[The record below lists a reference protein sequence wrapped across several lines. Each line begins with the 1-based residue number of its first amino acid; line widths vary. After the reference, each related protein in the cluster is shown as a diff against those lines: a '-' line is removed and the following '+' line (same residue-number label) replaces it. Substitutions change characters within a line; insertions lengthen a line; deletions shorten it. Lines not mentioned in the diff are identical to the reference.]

1 MEKIKNGQ
9 IKYIHIL
16 KNKLNLKDGDYRS
29 LLESKFN
36 KKTSKDL
43 SSKQAEVLIKLLE
56 RLINNYATDKQKSR
70 FNTLYNKVYYEKDKQ
85 DFIEE
90 YLGKGKTENN
100 MNIQEC
106 SKLIYI
112 LEEIVDWQE
121 KRGINGE
128 ENSNKWRLYMAKRT
142 I

>member
-16 KNKLNLKDGDYRS
+16 KNKLNLKDEDYRS

-43 SSKQAEVLIKLLE
+43 SSKQAEVLIKILE
-56 RLINNYATDKQKSR
+56 RLISNYATEKQINK
-70 FNTLYNKVYYEKDKQ
+70 FNNLYNKVYYEKDKKE
-85 DFIEE
+85 FIEQ
-90 YLGKGKTENN
+90 YLGKDKTLEN
-100 MNIQEC
+100 MTVREC

-121 KRGINGE
+121 KRKLNYSKINKGE
-128 ENSNKWRLYMAKRT
+128 EWEQKQR
-142 I
+142 

>member
-1 MEKIKNGQ
+1 MKEIKKHQ
-9 IKYIHIL
+9 IKYIHLL
-16 KNKLNLKDGDYRS
+16 KSKAGLKDEDYR
-29 LLESKFN
+29 LLLKSKFN
-36 KKTSKDL
+36 KNSSKDL
-43 SSKQAEVLIKLLE
+43 SYNQAEILIKILD

-112 LEEIVDWQE
+112 LEEIVEWQE
-121 KRGINGE
+121 KRKLKKLNLEGE
-128 ENSNKWRLYMAKRT
+128 DVEV
-142 I
+142 

>member
-16 KNKLNLKDGDYRS
+16 KNKLNLKDEDYRS

-43 SSKQAEVLIKLLE
+43 SSKQAEVLIKILE
-56 RLINNYATDKQKSR
+56 RLISNYATEKQKSR
-70 FNTLYNKVYYEKDKQ
+70 FNTLYSKVYYEKDKQ
-85 DFIEE
+85 EFIEQ
-90 YLGKGKTENN
+90 YLGKDKTMDN
-100 MNIQEC
+100 MTVKEC

-112 LEEIVDWQE
+112 LQEIVDWLE
-121 KRGINGE
+121 ERGMNK
-128 ENSNKWRLYMAKRT
+128 ENERS
-142 I
+142 

>member
-43 SSKQAEVLIKLLE
+43 SSKQAEVLIKILE
-56 RLINNYATDKQKSR
+56 RLISNYATEKQKSR
-70 FNTLYNKVYYEKDKQ
+70 FNTLYNKIYYEKDRQ
-85 DFIEE
+85 EFIEY
-90 YLGKGKTENN
+90 YLGKDKTMDN
-100 MNIQEC
+100 MTVKEC

-112 LEEIVDWQE
+112 LEEIIEWHE
-121 KRGINGE
+121 KRKLKKSNLEGE
-128 ENSNKWRLYMAKRT
+128 DVEV
-142 I
+142 

>member
-16 KNKLNLKDGDYRS
+16 KNKLNLKDEDYRN

-43 SSKQAEVLIKLLE
+43 SSKQAEVLIKILE
-56 RLINNYATDKQKSR
+56 RLINNYATDRQKAKL
-70 FNTLYNKVYYEKDKQ
+70 NALYIQVYYEKDKQ
-85 DFIEE
+85 EFIEY
-90 YLGKGKTENN
+90 YLGKDKK
-100 MNIQEC
+100 MDNITVKEC

-112 LEEIVDWQE
+112 LEEIVDWQK
-121 KRGINGE
+121 KRKLKK
-128 ENSNKWRLYMAKRT
+128 SNLEVEDVKM
-142 I
+142 

>member
-43 SSKQAEVLIKLLE
+43 SSKQAEVLIKILE
-56 RLINNYATDKQKSR
+56 RLISNYATDKQKSR
-70 FNTLYNKVYYEKDKQ
+70 FNILYNKVYYEKDKQ
-85 DFIEE
+85 EFIEQ
-90 YLGKGKTENN
+90 YLGKDKTMDN
-100 MNIQEC
+100 MTVKEC

-112 LEEIVDWQE
+112 LEEIVEWQE
-121 KRGINGE
+121 KRKLKK
-128 ENSNKWRLYMAKRT
+128 SNLEVKDVEM
-142 I
+142 